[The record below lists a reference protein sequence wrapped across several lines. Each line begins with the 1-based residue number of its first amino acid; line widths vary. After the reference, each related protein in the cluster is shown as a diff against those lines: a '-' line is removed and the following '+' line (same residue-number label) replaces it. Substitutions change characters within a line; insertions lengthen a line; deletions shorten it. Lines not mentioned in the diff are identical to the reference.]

1 MNLVIVES
9 PAKAKTI
16 NKYLGDNYTV
26 LASYGHIRDLPS
38 KNGSVDPENKFQMEW
53 EIDSFSKKYLKE
65 ITDVAKDSDK
75 IILATDPDR
84 EGEAIAWHVKEFL
97 DEKKILKDKKIE
109 RVVFNEITKKAVIN
123 GIENPRSLEGQLV
136 DAYMARR
143 ALDYLVGFNISPIL
157 WTKLPGSKSAGRV
170 QSVAL
175 RLLTEREHEIEVFN
189 PEEFWTINVN
199 FITSSKNILTSS
211 ISELNGEKI
220 EKFSFRN
227 KEDVN
232 NAISKIKE
240 KKYSIKDITSKI
252 YTRNP
257 SGPFTTSTLQQS
269 ASSKLGFGASR
280 TMQIAQRLYQ
290 GIEID
295 GDTKGLITYMRTDG
309 TNISKEAIPLFRKY
323 IEENYGDDYLP
334 EQANNYSGKKAKNAQ
349 EAHEAIRP
357 TEIKNSPE
365 SIKKYLSTDQYKLY
379 DLIWSRA
386 LSSQMQP
393 AKFDRKTILIT
404 SEDGKNIL
412 KSSGSTVKFDGFLKL
427 QKIDEND
434 DEKILPE
441 VSKGPIEI
449 KEFNDEQHFT
459 QPPPRFS
466 EASLVKKLEELGIGR
481 PSTYASI
488 ISVISNRGYAD
499 IVNKRFFPTD
509 RGKLLSA
516 FLEKLFSRYVD
527 YDFTAK
533 LEDQLDDITS
543 GKENWIKVLDQFWI
557 DFNKNVLNVKEK
569 RTREV
574 LDLLN
579 DSLGKLI
586 FDTDENG
593 KIDRKCK
600 LCQTGEL
607 SLKNSFRGGAF
618 IGCSGYPECKFTRP
632 LSKIKASQ
640 QVNLAEPKLIGK
652 NDIGKDIYLKNG
664 RFGPYLQYE
673 LSDEEIENIKKPKTK
688 TKKKKK
694 EESNFKNVSIP
705 KGLDIENVDLDKAKY
720 LCSLPKIIGKHP
732 DLDKDIT
739 INVGRFGPYL
749 KCDNKSARLESIDE
763 LFNIG
768 LNRAITLISEAK
780 PGRISSSIIKDLGEH
795 PEDKKPVRIMK
806 GQYGPYIKY
815 KSLNATIPEE
825 KDPAELTMEE
835 ALILIEKRKE
845 YDRSKKRK
853 KKMKLLI
860 FIILILNL
868 CLSTSFSAE
877 KKDCSKFKKFSKNHI
892 ACKASNLKAGTKNTA
907 GKIKNK
913 TGNIL
918 KVTTGIFKK
927 N

>member
-16 NKYLGDNYTV
+16 NKYLGKDYTV

-38 KNGSVDPENKFQMEW
+38 KNGSVDPENKFKMIW
-53 EIDSFSKKYLKE
+53 EVDSFSKKYLKE

-227 KEDVN
+227 KEDIN

-412 KSSGSTVKFDGFLKL
+412 KSSGSTIKFDGFLKL

-586 FDTDENG
+586 FDTYENG

-845 YDRSKKRK
+845 YDRSKKK
-853 KKMKLLI
+853 KI
-860 FIILILNL
+860 NE
-868 CLSTSFSAE
+868 C
-877 KKDCSKFKKFSKNHI
+877 
-892 ACKASNLKAGTKNTA
+892 
-907 GKIKNK
+907 
-913 TGNIL
+913 
-918 KVTTGIFKK
+918 
-927 N
+927 

>member
-16 NKYLGDNYTV
+16 NKYLGKDYTV

-38 KNGSVDPENKFQMEW
+38 KNGSVDPENKFKMIW
-53 EIDSFSKKYLKE
+53 EVDSFSKKYLKE

-227 KEDVN
+227 KEDIN

-845 YDRSKKRK
+845 YDRSKKK
-853 KKMKLLI
+853 KK
-860 FIILILNL
+860 
-868 CLSTSFSAE
+868 
-877 KKDCSKFKKFSKNHI
+877 
-892 ACKASNLKAGTKNTA
+892 
-907 GKIKNK
+907 
-913 TGNIL
+913 
-918 KVTTGIFKK
+918 
-927 N
+927 